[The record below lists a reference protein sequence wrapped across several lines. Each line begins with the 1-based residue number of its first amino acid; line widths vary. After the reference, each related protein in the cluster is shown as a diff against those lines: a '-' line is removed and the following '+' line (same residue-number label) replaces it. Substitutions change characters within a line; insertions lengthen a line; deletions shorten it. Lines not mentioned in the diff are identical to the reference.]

1 MILWSLERKWIQL
14 YQKPRYK
21 VLGEKKHMMLRP
33 SFPAIYKQSQM
44 PDASMISDLVVV
56 VSDEWKNGD
65 LIDWWTESCY
75 WSGKIIQL
83 LGNDKV
89 QVNFCLFLC
98 IYSPLLFLLMVLDR
112 WYMNIYMEV
121 PMQFRRRDVWK
132 YFSCIWMQRAEDNH

>member
-1 MILWSLERKWIQL
+1 
-14 YQKPRYK
+14 
-21 VLGEKKHMMLRP
+21 MMLRP

-112 WYMNIYMEV
+112 
-121 PMQFRRRDVWK
+121 
-132 YFSCIWMQRAEDNH
+132 